1 MEDQIKEIMGLVFE
15 IDPNTISN
23 DASPDTIDNWDSI
36 RAINLVT
43 ALEEAFQIELTDDEI
58 ADMLNFELIRVT
70 IQEKLA

>member
-15 IDPNTISN
+15 LDPAAITN

-43 ALEEAFQIELTDDEI
+43 ALEEAFQVEFTDDEI
-58 ADMLNFELIRVT
+58 ADMLNFELIVHT
-70 IQEKLA
+70 LKEKLD